1 MLLNP
6 AILALVGVSAVLSLM
21 VLAAAGFALQ
31 VLRHWDLASGS
42 ARQLRLERRTY
53 LIATLLTHA
62 FGAGLLGLL
71 LFIYNAERM
80 STQFVGAMCATGV
93 LNINAYGWPTLFL
106 KLAVFF
112 LGAIWLAL
120 NRLDSQGY
128 DYPLVRVKYALLLL
142 MVPVVLAEALVQLRY
157 FLGLDPEVIT
167 SCCGSLFGSAGRG
180 VAAEVAA
187 APPLPT
193 MVVFYALG
201 LAAFAS
207 GGWFLWRRGGGW
219 LFAALS
225 VAVFVVAMVA
235 VLSFISIYVYEQPH
249 HHCPFCLLK
258 AGHDYLGYFL
268 YLPLFA
274 ATASGLATGAALP
287 FAAVPSLRAVVVAE
301 TRRFTI
307 LALIGLALFY
317 LVASYA
323 VLASHLILFG
333 PA

>member
-1 MLLNP
+1 
-6 AILALVGVSAVLSLM
+6 
-21 VLAAAGFALQ
+21 
-31 VLRHWDLASGS
+31 
-42 ARQLRLERRTY
+42 
-53 LIATLLTHA
+53 
-62 FGAGLLGLL
+62 
-71 LFIYNAERM
+71 
-80 STQFVGAMCATGV
+80 MCATGV

-120 NRLDSQGY
+120 NRLDNQGY